1 MVSCKNC
8 FKHHH
13 NVIAKDCSI
22 CQTLAFDEAILCS
35 LLQPAKNDVEIDCF
49 AYKHNLSV
57 VVADDAD
64 ADADNAVGDNGG
76 NNDDEKSNT
85 VLLDNKGNNKD
96 NNEKGNKEDV
106 IWGDKQFQMS
116 NKHKWLKALA
126 LQKLSFSPDQII
138 TDLSFHICL
147 VTRAREPLFLDTDTD
162 LSSIFSEAGSLFDG
176 HLEVL
181 SYAKDHI
188 HLYANT
194 SPDFSIDDVVNKA
207 LSFAEPKIKE
217 AYPELFKEK
226 KTLFEKAYFAETI
239 A

>member
-1 MVSCKNC
+1 MASCNNC

-22 CQTLAFDEAILCS
+22 CQKLAFEEEILCS

-57 VVADDAD
+57 VTA
-64 ADADNAVGDNGG
+64 ADN
-76 NNDDEKSNT
+76 NDAEKPNT
-85 VLLDNKGNNKD
+85 VLLDSKD
-96 NNEKGNKEDV
+96 NNEKDNKEDV
-106 IWGDKQFQMS
+106 VWDDKQFQIS

-138 TDLSFHICL
+138 TNLSFHICL
-147 VTRAREPLFLDTDTD
+147 VTKARKPLFLDTDID

-181 SYAKDHI
+181 SYGKDHI

-194 SPDFSIDDVVNKA
+194 SPDFSLDEVVNKA

-217 AYPELFKEK
+217 LYPELFKDK
-226 KTLFEKAYFAETI
+226 KTMFENAYFAESI
-239 A
+239 G

>member
-1 MVSCKNC
+1 MASCNDC

-22 CQTLAFDEAILCS
+22 CQKLAFEESILCS

-57 VVADDAD
+57 VTTV
-64 ADADNAVGDNGG
+64 DNG
-76 NNDDEKSNT
+76 DAEKPNT
-85 VLLDNKGNNKD
+85 VLQDSKD
-96 NNEKGNKEDV
+96 N
-106 IWGDKQFQMS
+106 IWDDKQFQMS

-138 TDLSFHICL
+138 TNLSFHICL
-147 VTRAREPLFLDTDTD
+147 VTKAREPLFLDTDID

-181 SYAKDHI
+181 SYGKDHI

-194 SPDFSIDDVVNKA
+194 SPDFSLDDVVNKA

-217 AYPELFKEK
+217 LYPELFKDK
-226 KTLFEKAYFAETI
+226 MTLFEKAYFAESI
-239 A
+239 G